1 MTHHPPTLWGYP
13 EPLCLHTS
21 MVILWMLE
29 KSLRIQHT
37 WLRTHWLPWYQRT
50 MLKITINICIYIYTY
65 CGYLTYCVTTHTK
78 AGGTPSLHGF
88 VSNTGAVPLADA
100 LKDAHAPHGRLR
112 AKQNF
117 REKNRGV
124 SVDLL
129 VGWESGI
136 EGVFIHKFSR
146 RIGST
151 AITAHSYFP
160 KGGCDFV
167 LKESILL
174 QGRFQGLI
182 RPPFNEEKNEEDQRP
197 YNCHLWQPHM
207 VSIW

>member
-1 MTHHPPTLWGYP
+1 M
-13 EPLCLHTS
+13 
-21 MVILWMLE
+21 
-29 KSLRIQHT
+29 
-37 WLRTHWLPWYQRT
+37 
-50 MLKITINICIYIYTY
+50 
-65 CGYLTYCVTTHTK
+65 
-78 AGGTPSLHGF
+78 
-88 VSNTGAVPLADA
+88 PLADA

-207 VSIW
+207 VSICHLAVTRLVTGVI